1 MIHNSKE
8 TCDKVSNYIKNEIS
22 NDINNDIQNKDKI
35 ISAAKS
41 YSKKLGAYIELI
53 DMKGWYELPIECI
66 EELKEMINSAELI
79 LKKINKNEYIYKHLN
94 NNLNSC
100 KEILS
105 IVQPLEINKIKI

>member
-8 TCDKVSNYIKNEIS
+8 TCDKE
-22 NDINNDIQNKDKI
+22 DKI
-35 ISAAKS
+35 ISAAKL
-41 YSKKLGAYIELI
+41 YSKNLGAYIELI
-53 DMKGWYELPIECI
+53 DMKGWYELPIEYI

-79 LKKINKNEYIYKHLN
+79 LKKINKNKYIYKHLN
-94 NNLNSC
+94 DNLNSC

>member
-8 TCDKVSNYIKNEIS
+8 TYDKVSNYIK

-41 YSKKLGAYIELI
+41 YSKNLGAYIELI